1 MVNRKEEYNK
11 IAERVVSHVENG
23 TTDQAHSI
31 LKVPT
36 SDYTSHERWSSE
48 MEAIFQTLPL
58 MLALSI
64 EMPNPGD
71 YKAMEVTGIPVL
83 ITRDKNNNVNAFR
96 NVCSHRGAIIA
107 QEGIGNRSRFS
118 CPYHGWTYSNTGD
131 LMGVTDKPKFGD
143 LDNKCFGLEKLQ
155 CKELAGLIFV
165 SLSRNED
172 IDFEGFLDGMLPEV
186 EHFDLKNWYYHGFKV
201 IDGANWKIAFDGYL
215 EGYHFT
221 TAHKDTIATMTMNDI
236 MDFTS
241 FGPHLRIA
249 FASTN
254 ILEIH
259 DLPKDEWWKKEGC
272 GVDFV
277 RTLFPNISISLGLGI
292 GQIAQILPGKD
303 PYTNTTVLHYLA
315 PKKPENKK
323 EVDELDYNMNF
334 LRDVVNDEDYL
345 LGIEIQKGLNSNSN
359 DSVLFGRNE
368 RGNQFFH
375 KYVDYYIDNNIR
387 KPPKL

>member
-1 MVNRKEEYNK
+1 MNRNDEYNK
-11 IAERVVSHVENG
+11 IAEKVVGHVENG
-23 TTDQAHSI
+23 TTDQAADI

-36 SDYTSHERWSSE
+36 SDYTSNERWSAE
-48 MEAIFQTLPL
+48 MENIFQTLPL

-71 YKAMEVTGIPVL
+71 YKSIEVTGIPIL

-131 LMGVTDKPKFGD
+131 LIGVTDKSKFGNI
-143 LDNKCFGLEKLQ
+143 DNKCFGLEKLQ

-172 IDFEGFLDGMLPEV
+172 VDFEKFLAGMLPEI
-186 EHFDLKNWYYHGFKV
+186 EHFDLENWYYHGFKV
-201 IDGANWKIAFDGYL
+201 INGANWKIAFDGFL
-215 EGYHFT
+215 EGYHFN

-236 MDFTS
+236 MDFTA

-254 ILEIH
+254 IEEIH
-259 DLPKDEWWKKEGC
+259 ELPKNEWWKKEGC

-303 PYTNTTVLHYLA
+303 PYTNTTILHYLA
-315 PKKPENKK
+315 PKKPKNKK
-323 EVDELDYNMNF
+323 EIAELDHFMNF
-334 LRDVVNDEDYL
+334 LRDVVNDEDYI
-345 LGIEIQKGLNSNSN
+345 LGMEIQKGLNSLSN

-375 KYVDYYIDNNIR
+375 KYVDYYVEDNIK

>member
-1 MVNRKEEYNK
+1 VNRNDEYNN
-11 IAERVVSHVENG
+11 IAEKVVGHVENG
-23 TTDQAHSI
+23 TTDQAADI

-36 SDYTSHERWSSE
+36 SDYTSNERWSAE
-48 MEAIFQTLPL
+48 MENIFQTLPL

-71 YKAMEVTGIPVL
+71 YKSIEVTGIPIL

-131 LMGVTDKPKFGD
+131 LIGVTDKSKFGNI
-143 LDNKCFGLEKLQ
+143 DNKCFGLEKLQ

-172 IDFEGFLDGMLPEV
+172 VDFEKFLAGMLPEV
-186 EHFDLKNWYYHGFKV
+186 EHFDLENWYYHGFKV
-201 IDGANWKIAFDGYL
+201 INGANWKIAFDGFL
-215 EGYHFT
+215 EGYHFN

-236 MDFTS
+236 MDFTA

-254 ILEIH
+254 IEEIH
-259 DLPKDEWWKKEGC
+259 ELPKNEWWKKEGC

-303 PYTNTTVLHYLA
+303 PYTNTTILHYLA
-315 PKKPENKK
+315 PKKPKNKK
-323 EVDELDYNMNF
+323 EIAELDHFMNF

-345 LGIEIQKGLNSNSN
+345 LGMEIQKGLNSLSN

-375 KYVDYYIDNNIR
+375 KYVDYNIK

>member
-1 MVNRKEEYNK
+1 
-11 IAERVVSHVENG
+11 
-23 TTDQAHSI
+23 
-31 LKVPT
+31 
-36 SDYTSHERWSSE
+36 
-48 MEAIFQTLPL
+48 
-58 MLALSI
+58 
-64 EMPNPGD
+64 
-71 YKAMEVTGIPVL
+71 MEVTGIPVL
-83 ITRDKNNNVNAFR
+83 ITRDKNNKVNAFR
-96 NVCSHRGAIIA
+96 NVCTHRGAIIA

-143 LDNKCFGLEKLQ
+143 IDNKCFGLEKLQ
-155 CKELAGLIFV
+155 CKELAGMIFV

-172 IDFEGFLDGMLPEV
+172 IDFEDFLAGMLPEV
-186 EHFDLKNWYYHGFKV
+186 EHFDLKNWYYHGYKV
-201 IDGANWKIAFDGYL
+201 IEGANWKIAFDGYL

-221 TAHKDTIATMTMNDI
+221 TAHKDTIANMTMNDI
-236 MDFTS
+236 MDFTA

-259 DLPKDEWWKKEGC
+259 DLPKNEWWKKEGS

-315 PKKPENKK
+315 PKKPENK
-323 EVDELDYNMNF
+323 EEIAELDHYMNF

-345 LGIEIQKGLNSNSN
+345 LGIEIQKGLNSHSK

-375 KYVDYYIDNNIR
+375 KYVDYYVEENIK

>member
-1 MVNRKEEYNK
+1 MNRNDEYNK
-11 IAERVVSHVENG
+11 IAEKVVGHVENG
-23 TTDQAHSI
+23 TTDQAADI

-36 SDYTSHERWSSE
+36 SDYTSNERWSVE
-48 MEAIFQTLPL
+48 MENIFQTLPL

-71 YKAMEVTGIPVL
+71 YKSIEVTGIPIL

-131 LMGVTDKPKFGD
+131 LIGVTDKSKFGD
-143 LDNKCFGLEKLQ
+143 IDNKCFGLEKLQ

-172 IDFEGFLDGMLPEV
+172 VDFEKFLDGMLPEV
-186 EHFDLKNWYYHGFKV
+186 EHFDLENWYYHGFKV

-236 MDFTS
+236 MDFTA

-259 DLPKDEWWKKEGC
+259 DLPKNEWWKKEGC

-277 RTLFPNISISLGLGI
+277 RTLFPNIS
-292 GQIAQILPGKD
+292 Q
-303 PYTNTTVLHYLA
+303 YRLA
-315 PKKPENKK
+315 
-323 EVDELDYNMNF
+323 
-334 LRDVVNDEDYL
+334 
-345 LGIEIQKGLNSNSN
+345 
-359 DSVLFGRNE
+359 
-368 RGNQFFH
+368 
-375 KYVDYYIDNNIR
+375 
-387 KPPKL
+387 

>member
-1 MVNRKEEYNK
+1 MNRNDEYNK
-11 IAERVVSHVENG
+11 IAEKVVGHVENG
-23 TTDQAHSI
+23 TTDQAADI

-36 SDYTSHERWSSE
+36 SDYTSNERWSVE
-48 MEAIFQTLPL
+48 MENIFQTLPL

-71 YKAMEVTGIPVL
+71 YKSIEVTGIPIL

-131 LMGVTDKPKFGD
+131 LIGVTDKSKFGD
-143 LDNKCFGLEKLQ
+143 IDNKCFGLEKLQ

-172 IDFEGFLDGMLPEV
+172 VDFEKFLAGMLPEI
-186 EHFDLKNWYYHGFKV
+186 EHFDLENWYYHGFKV
-201 IDGANWKIAFDGYL
+201 INGANWKIAFDGFL
-215 EGYHFT
+215 EGYHFN

-236 MDFTS
+236 MDFTA

-254 ILEIH
+254 IEEIH
-259 DLPKDEWWKKEGC
+259 ELPKNEWWKKEGC

-303 PYTNTTVLHYLA
+303 PYTNTTILHYLA
-315 PKKPENKK
+315 PKKPKNKK
-323 EVDELDYNMNF
+323 EIAELDHFMNF
-334 LRDVVNDEDYL
+334 LRDVVNDEDYI
-345 LGIEIQKGLNSNSN
+345 LGMEIQKGLNSLSN

-375 KYVDYYIDNNIR
+375 KYVDYYVEDNIK

>member
-1 MVNRKEEYNK
+1 VNRNDEYNK
-11 IAERVVSHVENG
+11 IAEKVVGHVENG
-23 TTDQAHSI
+23 TTDQAADI

-36 SDYTSHERWSSE
+36 SDYTSNERWSAE
-48 MEAIFQTLPL
+48 MENIFQTLPL

-71 YKAMEVTGIPVL
+71 YKSIEVTGIPIL
-83 ITRDKNNNVNAFR
+83 MTRDKNNNVNAFR

-131 LMGVTDKPKFGD
+131 LIGVTDKSKFGNI
-143 LDNKCFGLEKLQ
+143 DNKCFGLEKLQ

-172 IDFEGFLDGMLPEV
+172 VDFEKFLAGMLPEV
-186 EHFDLKNWYYHGFKV
+186 EHFDLENWYYHGFKV
-201 IDGANWKIAFDGYL
+201 INGANWKIAFDGFL
-215 EGYHFT
+215 EGYHFN

-236 MDFTS
+236 MDFTA

-254 ILEIH
+254 IEEIH
-259 DLPKDEWWKKEGC
+259 ELPKNEWWKKEGC

-303 PYTNTTVLHYLA
+303 PCTNTTILHYLA
-315 PKKPENKK
+315 PKKPKNKK
-323 EVDELDYNMNF
+323 EIAELDHFMNF

-345 LGIEIQKGLNSNSN
+345 LGMEIQKGLNSLSN

-375 KYVDYYIDNNIR
+375 KYVDYYVEDNIK

>member
-1 MVNRKEEYNK
+1 MNRNDEYNK
-11 IAERVVSHVENG
+11 IAEKVVGHVENG
-23 TTDQAHSI
+23 TTDQAADI

-36 SDYTSHERWSSE
+36 SDYTSNERWSAE
-48 MEAIFQTLPL
+48 MENIFQTLPL

-71 YKAMEVTGIPVL
+71 YKSIEVTGIPIL

-131 LMGVTDKPKFGD
+131 LIGVTDKSKFGNI
-143 LDNKCFGLEKLQ
+143 DNKCFGLEKLQ

-165 SLSRNED
+165 SLSRNGD
-172 IDFEGFLDGMLPEV
+172 VDFEKFLAGMLPEV
-186 EHFDLKNWYYHGFKV
+186 EHFDLENWYYHGFKV
-201 IDGANWKIAFDGYL
+201 INGANWKIAFDGFL
-215 EGYHFT
+215 EGYHFN

-236 MDFTS
+236 MDFTA

-254 ILEIH
+254 IEEIH
-259 DLPKDEWWKKEGC
+259 ELPKNEWWKKEGC

-303 PYTNTTVLHYLA
+303 PYTNTTILHYLA
-315 PKKPENKK
+315 PKKPKNKK
-323 EVDELDYNMNF
+323 EIAELDHFMNF

-345 LGIEIQKGLNSNSN
+345 LGMEIQKGLNSLSN

-375 KYVDYYIDNNIR
+375 KYVDYYVEDNIK

>member
-1 MVNRKEEYNK
+1 MNRNDEYNK
-11 IAERVVSHVENG
+11 IAEKVVGHVENG
-23 TTDQAHSI
+23 TTDQAADI

-36 SDYTSHERWSSE
+36 SDYTSNERWSAE
-48 MEAIFQTLPL
+48 MENIFQTLPL

-64 EMPNPGD
+64 EIPNPGD
-71 YKAMEVTGIPVL
+71 YKSIEVTGIPIL

-131 LMGVTDKPKFGD
+131 LIGVTDKSKFGNI
-143 LDNKCFGLEKLQ
+143 DNKCFGLEKLQ

-172 IDFEGFLDGMLPEV
+172 VDFEKFLAGMLPEV
-186 EHFDLKNWYYHGFKV
+186 EHFDLENWYYHGFKV
-201 IDGANWKIAFDGYL
+201 INGANWKIAFDGFL
-215 EGYHFT
+215 EGYHFN

-236 MDFTS
+236 MDFTA

-254 ILEIH
+254 IEEIH
-259 DLPKDEWWKKEGC
+259 ELPKNEWWKKEGC

-303 PYTNTTVLHYLA
+303 PYTNTTILHYLA
-315 PKKPENKK
+315 PKKPKNKK
-323 EVDELDYNMNF
+323 EIAELDHFMNF

-345 LGIEIQKGLNSNSN
+345 LGMEIQKGLNSLSN

-375 KYVDYYIDNNIR
+375 KYVDYYVEDNIK

>member
-1 MVNRKEEYNK
+1 MNRNDEYNK
-11 IAERVVSHVENG
+11 IAEKVVGHVENG
-23 TTDQAHSI
+23 TTDQAADI

-36 SDYTSHERWSSE
+36 SDYTSNERWSVE
-48 MEAIFQTLPL
+48 MENIFQTLPL

-71 YKAMEVTGIPVL
+71 YKSIEVTGIPIL

-131 LMGVTDKPKFGD
+131 LIGVTDKSKFGD
-143 LDNKCFGLEKLQ
+143 IDNKCFGLEKLQ

-172 IDFEGFLDGMLPEV
+172 VDFEKFLAGMLPEV
-186 EHFDLKNWYYHGFKV
+186 EHFDLENWYYHGFKV
-201 IDGANWKIAFDGYL
+201 INGANWKIAFDGFL
-215 EGYHFT
+215 EGYHFN

-236 MDFTS
+236 MDFTA

-254 ILEIH
+254 IEEIH
-259 DLPKDEWWKKEGC
+259 ELPKNEWWKKEGC

-303 PYTNTTVLHYLA
+303 PYTNTTILHYLA
-315 PKKPENKK
+315 PKKPKNKK
-323 EVDELDYNMNF
+323 EIAELDHFMNF
-334 LRDVVNDEDYL
+334 LRDVVNDEDYI
-345 LGIEIQKGLNSNSN
+345 LGMEIQKGLNSLSN

-375 KYVDYYIDNNIR
+375 KYVDYYVEDNIK

>member
-1 MVNRKEEYNK
+1 MNRNDEYNK
-11 IAERVVSHVENG
+11 IAEKVVGHVENG
-23 TTDQAHSI
+23 TTDQAADI

-36 SDYTSHERWSSE
+36 SDYTSNERWSSE
-48 MEAIFQTLPL
+48 MENIFQTLPL

-64 EMPNPGD
+64 EIPNPGD
-71 YKAMEVTGIPVL
+71 YKSIEVTGIPIL

-131 LMGVTDKPKFGD
+131 LIGVTDKSKFGNI
-143 LDNKCFGLEKLQ
+143 DNKCFGLEKLQ

-172 IDFEGFLDGMLPEV
+172 VDFEKFLAGMLPEV
-186 EHFDLKNWYYHGFKV
+186 EHFDLENWYYHGHKV
-201 IDGANWKIAFDGYL
+201 INGANWKIAFDGFL
-215 EGYHFT
+215 EGYHFN

-236 MDFTS
+236 MDFTA

-254 ILEIH
+254 IEEIH
-259 DLPKDEWWKKEGC
+259 ELPKNEWWKKEGC

-303 PYTNTTVLHYLA
+303 PYTNTTILHYLA
-315 PKKPENKK
+315 PKKPKNKK
-323 EVDELDYNMNF
+323 EIAELDHFMNF

-345 LGIEIQKGLNSNSN
+345 LGMEIQKGLNSLSN

-375 KYVDYYIDNNIR
+375 KYVDYYVEDNIK

>member
-1 MVNRKEEYNK
+1 MNRNDEYNK
-11 IAERVVSHVENG
+11 IAEKVVGHVENG
-23 TTDQAHSI
+23 TTDQAADI

-36 SDYTSHERWSSE
+36 SDYTSNERWSAE
-48 MEAIFQTLPL
+48 MENIFQTLPL

-71 YKAMEVTGIPVL
+71 YKSIEVTGIPIL

-131 LMGVTDKPKFGD
+131 LIGVTDKSKFGNI
-143 LDNKCFGLEKLQ
+143 DNKCFGLEKLQ

-172 IDFEGFLDGMLPEV
+172 VDFEKFLAGMLPEV
-186 EHFDLKNWYYHGFKV
+186 EHFDLENWYYHGHKV
-201 IDGANWKIAFDGYL
+201 INGANWKIAFDGFL
-215 EGYHFT
+215 EGYHFN

-236 MDFTS
+236 MDFTA

-254 ILEIH
+254 IEEIH
-259 DLPKDEWWKKEGC
+259 ELPKNEWWKKEGC

-303 PYTNTTVLHYLA
+303 PYTNTTILHYLA
-315 PKKPENKK
+315 PKKPKNKK
-323 EVDELDYNMNF
+323 EIAELDHFMNF

-345 LGIEIQKGLNSNSN
+345 LGMEIQKGLNSLSN

-375 KYVDYYIDNNIR
+375 KYVDYYVEDNIK

>member
-1 MVNRKEEYNK
+1 MNRNDEYNK
-11 IAERVVSHVENG
+11 IAEKVVGHVENG
-23 TTDQAHSI
+23 TTDQAADI

-36 SDYTSHERWSSE
+36 SDYTSNERWSAE
-48 MEAIFQTLPL
+48 MENIFQTLPL

-71 YKAMEVTGIPVL
+71 YKSIEVTGIPIL

-131 LMGVTDKPKFGD
+131 LIGVTDKSKFGNI
-143 LDNKCFGLEKLQ
+143 DNKCFGLEKLQ

-172 IDFEGFLDGMLPEV
+172 VDFEKFLAGMLPEV
-186 EHFDLKNWYYHGFKV
+186 EHFDLENWYYHGFKV
-201 IDGANWKIAFDGYL
+201 INGANWKIAFDGFL
-215 EGYHFT
+215 EGYHFN

-236 MDFTS
+236 MDFTA

-254 ILEIH
+254 IEEIH
-259 DLPKDEWWKKEGC
+259 ELPKNEWWKKEGC

-303 PYTNTTVLHYLA
+303 PYTNTTILHYLA
-315 PKKPENKK
+315 PKKPKNKK
-323 EVDELDYNMNF
+323 EIAELDHFMNF

-345 LGIEIQKGLNSNSN
+345 LGMEIQKGLNSLSN

-375 KYVDYYIDNNIR
+375 KYVDYYVEDNIK

>member
-1 MVNRKEEYNK
+1 VNRNDEYNK
-11 IAERVVSHVENG
+11 IAEKVVGHVENG
-23 TTDQAHSI
+23 TTDQAADI

-36 SDYTSHERWSSE
+36 SDYTSNERWSVE
-48 MEAIFQTLPL
+48 MENIFQTLPL

-71 YKAMEVTGIPVL
+71 YKSIEVTGIPIL

-131 LMGVTDKPKFGD
+131 LIGVTDKSKFGD
-143 LDNKCFGLEKLQ
+143 IDNKCFGLEKLQ

-172 IDFEGFLDGMLPEV
+172 VDFEKFLAGMLPEV
-186 EHFDLKNWYYHGFKV
+186 EHFDLENWYYHGFKV
-201 IDGANWKIAFDGYL
+201 INGANWKIAFDGFL
-215 EGYHFT
+215 EGYHFN

-236 MDFTS
+236 MDFTA

-254 ILEIH
+254 IEEIH
-259 DLPKDEWWKKEGC
+259 ELPKNEWWKKEGC

-303 PYTNTTVLHYLA
+303 PYTNTTILHYLA
-315 PKKPENKK
+315 PKKPKNKK
-323 EVDELDYNMNF
+323 EIAELDHFMNF
-334 LRDVVNDEDYL
+334 LRDVVNDEDYI
-345 LGIEIQKGLNSNSN
+345 LGMEIQKGLNSLSN

-375 KYVDYYIDNNIR
+375 KYVDYYVEDNIK

>member
-1 MVNRKEEYNK
+1 VNRNDEYNK
-11 IAERVVSHVENG
+11 IAEKVVGHVENG
-23 TTDQAHSI
+23 TTDQAADI

-36 SDYTSHERWSSE
+36 SDYTSNERWSVE
-48 MEAIFQTLPL
+48 MENIFQTLPL

-71 YKAMEVTGIPVL
+71 YKSIEVTGIPIL

-131 LMGVTDKPKFGD
+131 LIGVTDKSKFGNI
-143 LDNKCFGLEKLQ
+143 DNKCFGLEKLQ

-172 IDFEGFLDGMLPEV
+172 VDFEKFLAGMLPEV
-186 EHFDLKNWYYHGFKV
+186 EHFDLENWYYHGFKV
-201 IDGANWKIAFDGYL
+201 INGANWKIAFDGFL
-215 EGYHFT
+215 EGYHFN

-236 MDFTS
+236 MDFTA

-254 ILEIH
+254 IEEIH
-259 DLPKDEWWKKEGC
+259 ELPKNEWWKKEGC

-303 PYTNTTVLHYLA
+303 PYTNTTILHYLA
-315 PKKPENKK
+315 PKKPKNKK
-323 EVDELDYNMNF
+323 EIAELDHFMNF

-345 LGIEIQKGLNSNSN
+345 LGMEIQKGLNSLSN

-375 KYVDYYIDNNIR
+375 KYVDYYVEDNIK

>member
-1 MVNRKEEYNK
+1 VNRNDEYNK
-11 IAERVVSHVENG
+11 IAEKVVGHVENG
-23 TTDQAHSI
+23 TTDQAADI

-36 SDYTSHERWSSE
+36 SDYTSNERWSVE
-48 MEAIFQTLPL
+48 MENIFQTLPL

-71 YKAMEVTGIPVL
+71 YKSIEVTGIPIL

-131 LMGVTDKPKFGD
+131 LIGVTDKSKFGD
-143 LDNKCFGLEKLQ
+143 IDNKCFGLEKLQ

-172 IDFEGFLDGMLPEV
+172 VDFEKFLAGMLPEV
-186 EHFDLKNWYYHGFKV
+186 EHFDLENWYYHGFKV
-201 IDGANWKIAFDGYL
+201 INGANWKIAFDGFL
-215 EGYHFT
+215 EGYHFN

-236 MDFTS
+236 MDFTA

-254 ILEIH
+254 IEEIH
-259 DLPKDEWWKKEGC
+259 ELPKNEWWKKEGC

-303 PYTNTTVLHYLA
+303 PYTNTTILHYLA
-315 PKKPENKK
+315 PKKPKNKK
-323 EVDELDYNMNF
+323 EIAELDHFMNF

-345 LGIEIQKGLNSNSN
+345 LGMEIQKGLNSLSN

-375 KYVDYYIDNNIR
+375 KYVDYYVEDNIK

>member
-1 MVNRKEEYNK
+1 VNRNDEYNK
-11 IAERVVSHVENG
+11 IAEKVVGHVENG
-23 TTDQAHSI
+23 TTDQAADI

-36 SDYTSHERWSSE
+36 SDYTSNERWSVE
-48 MEAIFQTLPL
+48 MENIFQTLPL

-71 YKAMEVTGIPVL
+71 YKSIEVTGIPIL

-131 LMGVTDKPKFGD
+131 LIGVTDKSKFGD
-143 LDNKCFGLEKLQ
+143 IDNKCFGLEKLQ

-165 SLSRNED
+165 SLSRNEGV
-172 IDFEGFLDGMLPEV
+172 DFEKFLAGMLPEV
-186 EHFDLKNWYYHGFKV
+186 EHFDLENWYYHGFKV
-201 IDGANWKIAFDGYL
+201 INGANWKIAFDGFL
-215 EGYHFT
+215 EGYHFN

-236 MDFTS
+236 MDFTA

-254 ILEIH
+254 IEEIH
-259 DLPKDEWWKKEGC
+259 ELPKNEWWKKEGC

-303 PYTNTTVLHYLA
+303 PYTNTTILHYLA
-315 PKKPENKK
+315 PKKPKNKK
-323 EVDELDYNMNF
+323 EIAELDHFMNF
-334 LRDVVNDEDYL
+334 LRDVVNDEDYI
-345 LGIEIQKGLNSNSN
+345 LGMEIQKGLNSLSN

-375 KYVDYYIDNNIR
+375 KYVDYYVEDNIK

>member
-1 MVNRKEEYNK
+1 MNRNDEYNK
-11 IAERVVSHVENG
+11 IAEKVVGHVENG
-23 TTDQAHSI
+23 TTDQAADI

-36 SDYTSHERWSSE
+36 SDYTSNERWSAE
-48 MEAIFQTLPL
+48 MENIFQTLPL

-71 YKAMEVTGIPVL
+71 YKSIEVTDIPIL

-131 LMGVTDKPKFGD
+131 LIGVTDKSKFGNI
-143 LDNKCFGLEKLQ
+143 DNKCFGLEKLQ

-172 IDFEGFLDGMLPEV
+172 VDFEKFLAGMLPEV
-186 EHFDLKNWYYHGFKV
+186 EHFDLENWYYHGFKV
-201 IDGANWKIAFDGYL
+201 INGANWKIAFDGFL
-215 EGYHFT
+215 EGYHFN

-236 MDFTS
+236 MDFTA

-254 ILEIH
+254 IEEIH
-259 DLPKDEWWKKEGC
+259 ELPKNEWWKKEGC

-303 PYTNTTVLHYLA
+303 PYTNTTILHYLA
-315 PKKPENKK
+315 PKKPKNKK
-323 EVDELDYNMNF
+323 EIAELDHFMNF

-345 LGIEIQKGLNSNSN
+345 LGMEIQKGLNSLSN

-375 KYVDYYIDNNIR
+375 KYVDYYVEDNIK

>member
-1 MVNRKEEYNK
+1 MNRNDEYNK
-11 IAERVVSHVENG
+11 IAEKVVGHVKNG
-23 TTDQAHSI
+23 TTDQAADI

-36 SDYTSHERWSSE
+36 SDYTSNERWSTE
-48 MEAIFQTLPL
+48 MENIFQTLPL

-71 YKAMEVTGIPVL
+71 YKSIEVTGIPIL

-131 LMGVTDKPKFGD
+131 LIGVTDKSKFGNI
-143 LDNKCFGLEKLQ
+143 DNKCFGLEKLQ

-172 IDFEGFLDGMLPEV
+172 VDFEKFLAGMLPEV
-186 EHFDLKNWYYHGFKV
+186 EHFDLENWYYHGFKV
-201 IDGANWKIAFDGYL
+201 INGANWKIAFDGFL
-215 EGYHFT
+215 EGYHFN

-236 MDFTS
+236 MDFTA

-254 ILEIH
+254 IEEIH
-259 DLPKDEWWKKEGC
+259 ELPKNEWWKKEGC

-303 PYTNTTVLHYLA
+303 PYTNTTILHYLA
-315 PKKPENKK
+315 PKKPKNKK
-323 EVDELDYNMNF
+323 EIAELDHFMNF

-345 LGIEIQKGLNSNSN
+345 LGMEIQKGLNSLSN

-375 KYVDYYIDNNIR
+375 KYVDYYVEDNIK

>member
-1 MVNRKEEYNK
+1 MNRNDEYNK
-11 IAERVVSHVENG
+11 IAEKVVGHVENG
-23 TTDQAHSI
+23 TTDQAADI

-36 SDYTSHERWSSE
+36 SDYTSNERWSSE
-48 MEAIFQTLPL
+48 MENIFQTLPL

-71 YKAMEVTGIPVL
+71 YKSIEVTGIPIL
-83 ITRDKNNNVNAFR
+83 MTRDKNNNVNAFR

-131 LMGVTDKPKFGD
+131 LIGVTDKSKFGNI
-143 LDNKCFGLEKLQ
+143 DNKCFGLEKLQ

-172 IDFEGFLDGMLPEV
+172 VDFEKFLAGMLPEV
-186 EHFDLKNWYYHGFKV
+186 EHFDLENWYYHGFKV
-201 IDGANWKIAFDGYL
+201 INGANWKIAFDGFL
-215 EGYHFT
+215 EGYHFN

-236 MDFTS
+236 MDFTA

-254 ILEIH
+254 IEEIH
-259 DLPKDEWWKKEGC
+259 ELPKNEWWKKEGC

-303 PYTNTTVLHYLA
+303 PYTNTTILHYLA
-315 PKKPENKK
+315 PKKPKNKK
-323 EVDELDYNMNF
+323 EIAELDHFMNF

-345 LGIEIQKGLNSNSN
+345 LGMEIQKGLNSLSN

-375 KYVDYYIDNNIR
+375 KYVDYYVEDNIK

>member
-1 MVNRKEEYNK
+1 MNRNDEYNK
-11 IAERVVSHVENG
+11 IAEKVVGHVENG
-23 TTDQAHSI
+23 TTDQAADI

-36 SDYTSHERWSSE
+36 SDYTSNERWSAE
-48 MEAIFQTLPL
+48 MENIFQTLPL

-71 YKAMEVTGIPVL
+71 YKSIEVTGIPIL

-131 LMGVTDKPKFGD
+131 LIGVTDKSKFGNI
-143 LDNKCFGLEKLQ
+143 DNKCFGLEKLQ

-165 SLSRNED
+165 SLSRNEAV
-172 IDFEGFLDGMLPEV
+172 DFEKFLAGMLPEV
-186 EHFDLKNWYYHGFKV
+186 EHFDLENWYYHGFKV
-201 IDGANWKIAFDGYL
+201 INGANWKIAFDGFL
-215 EGYHFT
+215 EGYHFN

-236 MDFTS
+236 MDFTA

-254 ILEIH
+254 IEEIH
-259 DLPKDEWWKKEGC
+259 ELPKNEWWKKEGC

-303 PYTNTTVLHYLA
+303 PYTNTTILHYLA
-315 PKKPENKK
+315 PKKPKNKK
-323 EVDELDYNMNF
+323 EIAELDHFMNF

-345 LGIEIQKGLNSNSN
+345 LGMEIQKGLNSLSN

-375 KYVDYYIDNNIR
+375 KYVDYYVEDNIK

>member
-1 MVNRKEEYNK
+1 MNRNDEYNK
-11 IAERVVSHVENG
+11 IAEKVVGHVENG
-23 TTDQAHSI
+23 TTDQAADI

-36 SDYTSHERWSSE
+36 SDYTSNERWSAE
-48 MEAIFQTLPL
+48 MENIFQTLPL

-71 YKAMEVTGIPVL
+71 YKSIEVTGIPIL

-131 LMGVTDKPKFGD
+131 LIGVTDKSKFGD
-143 LDNKCFGLEKLQ
+143 IDNKCFGLEKLQ

-172 IDFEGFLDGMLPEV
+172 VDFEKFLAGMLPEV
-186 EHFDLKNWYYHGFKV
+186 EHFDLENWYYHGFKV
-201 IDGANWKIAFDGYL
+201 INGANWKIAFDGFL
-215 EGYHFT
+215 EGYHFN

-236 MDFTS
+236 MDFTA

-254 ILEIH
+254 IEEIH
-259 DLPKDEWWKKEGC
+259 ELPKNEWWKKEGC

-303 PYTNTTVLHYLA
+303 PYTNTTILHYLA
-315 PKKPENKK
+315 PKKPKNKK
-323 EVDELDYNMNF
+323 EIAELDHFMNF
-334 LRDVVNDEDYL
+334 LRDVVNDEDYI
-345 LGIEIQKGLNSNSN
+345 LGMEIQKGLNSLSN

-375 KYVDYYIDNNIR
+375 KYVDYYVEDNIK

>member
-1 MVNRKEEYNK
+1 MNRNDEYNK
-11 IAERVVSHVENG
+11 IAEKVVGHVENG
-23 TTDQAHSI
+23 TTDQAADI

-36 SDYTSHERWSSE
+36 SDYTSNERWSAE
-48 MEAIFQTLPL
+48 MGNIFQTLPL

-71 YKAMEVTGIPVL
+71 YKSIEVTDIPIL

-131 LMGVTDKPKFGD
+131 LIGVTDKSKFGNI
-143 LDNKCFGLEKLQ
+143 DNKCFGLEKLQ

-172 IDFEGFLDGMLPEV
+172 VDFEKFLAGMLPEV
-186 EHFDLKNWYYHGFKV
+186 EHFDLENWYYHGFKV
-201 IDGANWKIAFDGYL
+201 INGANWKIAFDGFL
-215 EGYHFT
+215 EGYHFN

-236 MDFTS
+236 MDFTA

-254 ILEIH
+254 IEEIH
-259 DLPKDEWWKKEGC
+259 ELPKNEWWKKEGC

-303 PYTNTTVLHYLA
+303 PYTNTTILHYLA
-315 PKKPENKK
+315 PKKPKNKK
-323 EVDELDYNMNF
+323 EIAELDHFMNF

-345 LGIEIQKGLNSNSN
+345 LGMEIQKGLNSLSN

-375 KYVDYYIDNNIR
+375 KYVDYYVEDNIK

>member
-1 MVNRKEEYNK
+1 MNRNDEYNK
-11 IAERVVSHVENG
+11 IAEKVVGHVENG
-23 TTDQAHSI
+23 TTDQAADI

-36 SDYTSHERWSSE
+36 SDYTSNERWSSE
-48 MEAIFQTLPL
+48 MENIFQTLPL

-71 YKAMEVTGIPVL
+71 YKSIEVTDIPIL

-131 LMGVTDKPKFGD
+131 LIGVTDKSKFGNI
-143 LDNKCFGLEKLQ
+143 DNKCFGLEKLQ

-172 IDFEGFLDGMLPEV
+172 VDFEKFLAGMLPEV
-186 EHFDLKNWYYHGFKV
+186 EHFDLENWYYHGFKV
-201 IDGANWKIAFDGYL
+201 INGANWKIAFDGFL
-215 EGYHFT
+215 EGYHFN

-236 MDFTS
+236 MDFTA

-254 ILEIH
+254 IEEIH
-259 DLPKDEWWKKEGC
+259 ELPKNEWWKKEGC

-303 PYTNTTVLHYLA
+303 PYTNTTILHYLA
-315 PKKPENKK
+315 PKKPKNKK
-323 EVDELDYNMNF
+323 EIAELDHFMNF

-345 LGIEIQKGLNSNSN
+345 LGMEIQKGLNSLSN

-375 KYVDYYIDNNIR
+375 KYVDYYVEDNIK

>member
-1 MVNRKEEYNK
+1 MNRNDEYNK
-11 IAERVVSHVENG
+11 IAEKVVGHVENA
-23 TTDQAHSI
+23 TTDQAADI

-36 SDYTSHERWSSE
+36 SDYTSNERWSAE
-48 MEAIFQTLPL
+48 MENIFQTLPL

-71 YKAMEVTGIPVL
+71 YKSIEVTGIPIL

-131 LMGVTDKPKFGD
+131 LIGVTDKSKFGNI
-143 LDNKCFGLEKLQ
+143 DNKCFGLEKLQ

-172 IDFEGFLDGMLPEV
+172 VDFEKFLAGMLPEV
-186 EHFDLKNWYYHGFKV
+186 EHFDLENWYYHGFKV
-201 IDGANWKIAFDGYL
+201 INGANWKIAFDGFL
-215 EGYHFT
+215 EGYHFN

-236 MDFTS
+236 MDFTA

-254 ILEIH
+254 IEEIH
-259 DLPKDEWWKKEGC
+259 ELPKNEWWKKEGC

-303 PYTNTTVLHYLA
+303 PYTNTTILHYLA
-315 PKKPENKK
+315 PKKPKNKK
-323 EVDELDYNMNF
+323 EIAELDHFMNF

-345 LGIEIQKGLNSNSN
+345 LGMEIQKGLNSLSN

-375 KYVDYYIDNNIR
+375 KYVDYYVEDNIK

>member
-1 MVNRKEEYNK
+1 MNRNDEYNK
-11 IAERVVSHVENG
+11 IAEKVVGHVENG
-23 TTDQAHSI
+23 TTDQAADI

-36 SDYTSHERWSSE
+36 SDYTSNERWSVE
-48 MEAIFQTLPL
+48 MENIFQTLPL

-71 YKAMEVTGIPVL
+71 YKSIEVTGIPIL

-131 LMGVTDKPKFGD
+131 LIGVTDKSKFGD
-143 LDNKCFGLEKLQ
+143 IDNKCFGLEKLQ

-165 SLSRNED
+165 SLSRNEGV
-172 IDFEGFLDGMLPEV
+172 DFEKFLAGMLPEV
-186 EHFDLKNWYYHGFKV
+186 EHFDLENWYYHGFKV
-201 IDGANWKIAFDGYL
+201 INGANWKIAFDGFL
-215 EGYHFT
+215 EGYHFN

-236 MDFTS
+236 MDFTA

-254 ILEIH
+254 IEEIH
-259 DLPKDEWWKKEGC
+259 ELPKNEWWKKEGC

-303 PYTNTTVLHYLA
+303 PYTNTTILHYLA
-315 PKKPENKK
+315 PKKPKNKK
-323 EVDELDYNMNF
+323 EIAELDHFMNF
-334 LRDVVNDEDYL
+334 LRDVVNDEDYI
-345 LGIEIQKGLNSNSN
+345 LGMEIQKGLNSLSN

-375 KYVDYYIDNNIR
+375 KYVDYYVEDNIK

>member
-1 MVNRKEEYNK
+1 MNRNDEYNK
-11 IAERVVSHVENG
+11 IAEKVVGHVENG
-23 TTDQAHSI
+23 TTDQAADI

-36 SDYTSHERWSSE
+36 SDYTSNERWSAE
-48 MEAIFQTLPL
+48 MENIFQTLPL

-64 EMPNPGD
+64 EIPNPGD
-71 YKAMEVTGIPVL
+71 YKSIEVTGIPIL

-131 LMGVTDKPKFGD
+131 LIGVTDKSKFGNI
-143 LDNKCFGLEKLQ
+143 DNKCFGLEKLQ

-172 IDFEGFLDGMLPEV
+172 VDFEKFLAGMLPEV
-186 EHFDLKNWYYHGFKV
+186 EHFDLENWYYHGHKV
-201 IDGANWKIAFDGYL
+201 INGANWKIAFDGFL
-215 EGYHFT
+215 EGYHFN

-236 MDFTS
+236 MDFTA

-254 ILEIH
+254 IEEIH
-259 DLPKDEWWKKEGC
+259 ELPKNEWWKKEGC

-303 PYTNTTVLHYLA
+303 PYTNTTILHYLA
-315 PKKPENKK
+315 PKKPKNKK
-323 EVDELDYNMNF
+323 EIAELDHFMNF

-345 LGIEIQKGLNSNSN
+345 LGMEIQKGLNSLSN

-375 KYVDYYIDNNIR
+375 KYVDYYVEDNIK

>member
-1 MVNRKEEYNK
+1 MNRNDEYNK
-11 IAERVVSHVENG
+11 IAEKVVGHVENG
-23 TTDQAHSI
+23 TTDQAADI

-36 SDYTSHERWSSE
+36 SDYTSNERWSAE
-48 MEAIFQTLPL
+48 MENIFQTLPL

-71 YKAMEVTGIPVL
+71 YKSIEVTGIPIL

-131 LMGVTDKPKFGD
+131 LIGVTDKSKFGNI
-143 LDNKCFGLEKLQ
+143 DNKCFGLEKLQ

-172 IDFEGFLDGMLPEV
+172 VDFEKFLAGMLPEV
-186 EHFDLKNWYYHGFKV
+186 EHFDIENWYYHGFKV
-201 IDGANWKIAFDGYL
+201 INGANWKIAFDGFL
-215 EGYHFT
+215 EGYHFN

-236 MDFTS
+236 MDFTA

-254 ILEIH
+254 IEEIH
-259 DLPKDEWWKKEGC
+259 ELPKNEWWKKEGC

-303 PYTNTTVLHYLA
+303 PYTNTTILHYLA
-315 PKKPENKK
+315 PKKPKNKK
-323 EVDELDYNMNF
+323 EIAELDHFMNF

-345 LGIEIQKGLNSNSN
+345 LGMEIQKGLNSLSN

-375 KYVDYYIDNNIR
+375 KYVDYYVEDNIK